1 MAHRSP
7 QHPRFR
13 GSPKPTA
20 GVHRRHSPW
29 PGGAFAWPCSSPAA
43 SLNLDD
49 FLEVPAGSLT
59 MQELVD
65 HRLPTAASKRRKV
78 LAAMEEVVHK
88 SRNPLNTPAVCS
100 PGNRRSSVMLGRS
113 PCLTRQRAAEGGH
126 WLVHRGRMMTTRE
139 VFMLQGLK
147 PDRWRLPAGVT
158 EAHLRGCAGNA
169 MSGNVI
175 KAVLTSVLAALGEV

>member
-1 MAHRSP
+1 MSSTP
-7 QHPRFR
+7 KISGFPKTDR
-13 GSPKPTA
+13 GCTSSA
-20 GVHRRHSPW
+20 FAVAR
-29 PGGAFAWPCSSPAA
+29 GGAFAWPCSSPAA

-59 MQELVD
+59 MQELVE
-65 HRLPTAASKRRKV
+65 HRRLPTAASKRRKV

-88 SRNPLNTPAVCS
+88 NRNPLNTPAVCS

-147 PDRWRLPAGVT
+147 PERWRLPEGVT
-158 EAHLRGCAGNA
+158 QSHLRGCAGNA